1 MEGSSQKKL
10 LLPWVINMRQKERK
24 EKKKEINQ
32 SKIGGK
38 QKKNKKEKNTES
50 FFGPDNVWTMCG
62 IVKSKRKKIV
72 MVAWLKPEGFMKQ
85 SPS

>member
-1 MEGSSQKKL
+1 MSRKQRTWKTKIL
-10 LLPWVINMRQKERK
+10 FNTKWK